1 MAAEDGEGEKQREEE
16 EEEEEEEEAE
26 DDLIFVFFWGGG
38 AENRNRGS
46 EESRKKKKE
55 GGKCERRSHFIS
67 FGAFSPRV
75 RKARSCYFSSERV
88 YRLEGRLRSRHAVP
102 AASRFSGG
110 GGGAK
115 VSNGVVAVE
124 IDDGVRWPS
133 PHQRRRLRL
142 RPLVLVRPAA
152 PARGT
157 RRR

>member
-26 DDLIFVFFWGGG
+26 DDLIFVFFWGGVPKIETEG
-38 AENRNRGS
+38 VK
-46 EESRKKKKE
+46 SREKKKE

>member
-1 MAAEDGEGEKQREEE
+1 VAAEDGEGEKQREEE

-26 DDLIFVFFWGGG
+26 DDLIFVFFWGGVPKIETEG
-38 AENRNRGS
+38 VK
-46 EESRKKKKE
+46 SREKKKE

-75 RKARSCYFSSERV
+75 RKARSCYFFSERV

>member
-26 DDLIFVFFWGGG
+26 DDLIFVFFWGGVPKIETEG
-38 AENRNRGS
+38 VK
-46 EESRKKKKE
+46 SREKKKE

-75 RKARSCYFSSERV
+75 RKARSCYFFSERV

>member
-26 DDLIFVFFWGGG
+26 DDLIFVFFWGGVPKIETEG
-38 AENRNRGS
+38 VKRQE
-46 EESRKKKKE
+46 KKKE

>member
-26 DDLIFVFFWGGG
+26 DDLIFVFFLGGVPKIETEG
-38 AENRNRGS
+38 VK
-46 EESRKKKKE
+46 SREKKKE

-124 IDDGVRWPS
+124 IDNGVRWPS

>member
-16 EEEEEEEEAE
+16 EEEEEDEEAE
-26 DDLIFVFFWGGG
+26 DDLIFVFFWGGVPKIETEG
-38 AENRNRGS
+38 VK
-46 EESRKKKKE
+46 SREKKKE

-75 RKARSCYFSSERV
+75 RKARSCYFFSERV

>member
-26 DDLIFVFFWGGG
+26 DDLIFFFFLGGVPKIETEG
-38 AENRNRGS
+38 VK
-46 EESRKKKKE
+46 SREKKKE

-124 IDDGVRWPS
+124 IDNGVRWPS